1 MKNLSLSQVVA
12 GFALELEAR
21 RLSPSTIADYSRTLR
36 RLQAFFPDDPP
47 FAQITAEDLR
57 RFMVELASTPQV
69 QGGAASVAPILL
81 SNKSLLNIHT
91 GLGAL
96 WTWALREGVTE
107 EHIVHA
113 LSRPKPEEP
122 AIIPFTED
130 DLKRL
135 MAACERT
142 AGYVRPGKRLTD
154 NKRRTALRDRAI
166 VLLLLDTG
174 IRASELAGMRVR
186 DVDVRNRRI
195 TVTGKG
201 NKSRMLPMS
210 PETSKAIWRYL
221 TTERAE
227 DRMNDPL
234 FISDYPGEGMTRLT
248 LLTFLKR
255 LGARAGVADCHPH
268 RFRHTFAVMF
278 LRNGGNA
285 FELQMALGHTS
296 LGATQTYMHLA
307 EADLEKKHQ
316 EASPVSNWRLGRG

>member
-1 MKNLSLSQVVA
+1 MKNLSLSQAVA
-12 GFALELEAR
+12 GFTLELEAR
-21 RLSPSTIADYSRTLR
+21 RLSPHTLEDYGRSLR
-36 RLQAFFPDDPP
+36 RLQEFLGDPV
-47 FAQITAEDLR
+47 FAEITADDIR
-57 RFMVELASTPQV
+57 RFMAALQSPQP
-69 QGGAASVAPILL
+69 QHGAAQVAPIVL
-81 SNKSLLNIHT
+81 SNKSLLNAHT

-96 WTWALREGVTE
+96 WTWAVKEGVAAR
-107 EHIVHA
+107 HVVRDVA
-113 LSRPKPEEP
+113 RPKPEEP

-135 MAACERT
+135 LAACERT

-154 NKRRTALRDRAI
+154 NKRRTVLRDRAI

-174 IRASELAGMRVR
+174 IRASELADMAVR

-201 NKSRMLPMS
+201 RKSRALPIS
-210 PETSKAIWRYL
+210 PETAKALWKYL
-221 TTERAE
+221 TTERAT
-227 DRMNDPL
+227 DRMHDPL
-234 FISDYPGEGMTRLT
+234 FVAVDTGEGMTRIT

-255 LGARAGVADCHPH
+255 LGARAGVANCHPH
-268 RFRHTFAVMF
+268 RFRHTFAVMY

-307 EADLEKKHQ
+307 QADLEKKHQ
-316 EASPVSNWRLGRG
+316 EASPVAAWRLGRG

>member
-1 MKNLSLSQVVA
+1 MKNLTLSQVVA
-12 GFALELEAR
+12 GFQLELEAR
-21 RLSPSTIADYSRTLR
+21 RLSPHTLEDYGRTLR
-36 RLQAFFPDDPP
+36 RVQEFLGDPV
-47 FAQITAEDLR
+47 FAEITADDIR
-57 RFMVELASTPQV
+57 RFMLALQEPQP
-69 QGGAASVAPILL
+69 QHGAADVAPITL

-96 WTWALREGVTE
+96 WTWAVKEGVTE
-107 EHIVHA
+107 RHVVRDVA
-113 LSRPKPEEP
+113 RPKPEEP

-142 AGYVRPGKRLTD
+142 AGYTRPGKRLTD
-154 NKRRTALRDRAI
+154 NKRRTVLRDRAI

-174 IRASELAGMRVR
+174 IRASELADMTVQ

-201 NKSRMLPMS
+201 RKSRMLPMS
-210 PETSKAIWRYL
+210 PETSKAVWKYL
-221 TTERAE
+221 TTERAT
-227 DRMNDPL
+227 DRMRDPL
-234 FISDYPGEGMTRLT
+234 FTAENGTGMTRIT
-248 LLTFLKR
+248 LLCFLKR

-307 EADLEKKHQ
+307 QADLEKKHQ
-316 EASPVSNWRLGRG
+316 EASPVAAWRLGRG

>member
-1 MKNLSLSQVVA
+1 MKNLSLSQAVA

-21 RLSPSTIADYSRTLR
+21 RLSPHTIEDYTRTLR
-36 RLQAFFPDDPP
+36 RLQTFLGDPP
-47 FAQITAEDLR
+47 FAAIDADDIR
-57 RFMVELASTPQV
+57 RFMASFNEPQEQHGV
-69 QGGAASVAPILL
+69 APMAPILL

-96 WTWALREGVTE
+96 WSWAIREGITDQ
-107 EHIVHA
+107 HIVHDVQ
-113 LSRPKPEEP
+113 RPRAEEP

-142 AGYVRPGKRLTD
+142 AGYTRPGKRLTD

-166 VLLLLDTG
+166 VMLLLDTG
-174 IRASELAGMRVR
+174 IRASELADMAVQ

-201 NKSRMLPMS
+201 RKSRMLPIS
-210 PETSKAIWRYL
+210 PETAKAIWKYL
-221 TTERAE
+221 TSERST
-227 DRMNDPL
+227 DRMRDPL
-234 FISDYPGEGMTRLT
+234 FTAETGAGMTRIT

-285 FELQMALGHTS
+285 FQLQVMLGHTS
-296 LGATQTYMHLA
+296 LGATQTYVRIA
-307 EADLEKKHQ
+307 QADLDNGHK
-316 EASPVSNWRLGRG
+316 EASPVAGWRLGRG

>member
-1 MKNLSLSQVVA
+1 MKNLTLSQVVA
-12 GFALELEAR
+12 GFSLEMDAR
-21 RLSPSTIADYSRTLR
+21 RLSVHTVEDYGRTLR
-36 RLQAFFPDDPP
+36 RLQTFLGDPP
-47 FAQITAEDLR
+47 FADIGPDDIR
-57 RFMVELASTPQV
+57 RFMASFNEPQE
-69 QGGAASVAPILL
+69 QHGIAAMAPIIL

-96 WTWALREGVTE
+96 WTWAIHEGVTDR
-107 EHIVHA
+107 HVVHEVQ
-113 LSRPKPEEP
+113 RPRAEDP

-135 MAACERT
+135 MAGCERT
-142 AGYVRPGKRLTD
+142 AGYTRPGKRLTD

-174 IRASELAGMRVR
+174 IRASELAGMAVQ

-201 NKSRMLPMS
+201 RKTRMLPIS
-210 PETSKAIWRYL
+210 PETAKAIWKYL
-221 TTERAE
+221 TTERAT
-227 DRMNDPL
+227 DKMRDPL
-234 FISDYPGEGMTRLT
+234 FTAETGEGMTRLT

-268 RFRHTFAVMF
+268 RFRHTFAVMY

-285 FELQMALGHTS
+285 FTLQALLGHSS
-296 LGATQTYMHLA
+296 LGATQTYMHIA
-307 EADLEKKHQ
+307 QTDIENGHQ
-316 EASPVSNWRLGRG
+316 EASPVAGWRLGRG